1 MFWRMWVQARS
12 INRKEKDFYVLGTGI
27 RKKVTTYIKGL
38 QVSIGPNQKI
48 RHPPAT
54 VRRMPRKRCE
64 AVLSRSEVYCARS
77 LTQHGFLKAEG
88 HDTLSCFV
96 STMSIEMGDH
106 VKGGFLRSLQVNC
119 GLKAEAGEIEV
130 SC

>member
-38 QVSIGPNQKI
+38 QGSIGPNQK
-48 RHPPAT
+48 
-54 VRRMPRKRCE
+54 MPRKCCE
-64 AVLSRSEVYCARS
+64 AVLSRSEVYCVRS

-106 VKGGFLRSLQVNC
+106 VKGGFLRSLQVD
-119 GLKAEAGEIEV
+119 V
-130 SC
+130 V